1 MRSVNAPQ
9 HLVQSIIV
17 VCCPLGTLKSGRNG
31 WQPIQETIRKS
42 DKDNRQY
49 QAIRLDN
56 GMVVLLVSDP
66 QAVKS
71 LSALVVPVGSLED
84 RGVPGLAHYLE
95 HMSLMG
101 SKKYPQADSL
111 AEYLK
116 MHGGS
121 HNASTAPYRTAF
133 YLEVENDALP
143 GAVDRLADAIAEPL
157 LDKKYAERERN
168 AVNAELTMARTRDG
182 MRMAQVSAE
191 TINPAH
197 PGSKFSGGN
206 LETLSDKPGNPVQQA
221 LKDFHEVLFRQSDE
235 GGYLQQ

>member
-84 RGVPGLAHYLE
+84 PEAY
-95 HMSLMG
+95 
-101 SKKYPQADSL
+101 QA
-111 AEYLK
+111 
-116 MHGGS
+116 G
-121 HNASTAPYRTAF
+121 T
-133 YLEVENDALP
+133 LP
-143 GAVDRLADAIAEPL
+143 
-157 LDKKYAERERN
+157 
-168 AVNAELTMARTRDG
+168 
-182 MRMAQVSAE
+182 
-191 TINPAH
+191 
-197 PGSKFSGGN
+197 
-206 LETLSDKPGNPVQQA
+206 
-221 LKDFHEVLFRQSDE
+221 
-235 GGYLQQ
+235 